1 MTFTTEIKQYISQLT
16 TKSGNPA
23 GIQEQTR
30 TENILTAFCD
40 TYMTT
45 KTWPDT
51 SDYEAFSADIDSPKL
66 ATENTNRVKK
76 FFAWLKEKEIEIMP
90 EDNTTATTAPA
101 TWPEL
106 STETEPVQKVKGKP
120 GRKVLDTVNG
130 EKRTEKLMMYFTPE
144 LMTEIRNWCHLKRI
158 SIVSYITNLIETDLH
173 NDVKMD
179 KLKKFLALSVE
190 A

>member
-130 EKRTEKLMMYFTPE
+130 EKRSVKFMVYFTPSIMSE
-144 LMTEIRNWCHLKRI
+144 LKDLCSMKHTTCANYLFELACREIKNNEEALKFFREGM
-158 SIVSYITNLIETDLH
+158 S
-173 NDVKMD
+173 
-179 KLKKFLALSVE
+179 KLK
-190 A
+190 